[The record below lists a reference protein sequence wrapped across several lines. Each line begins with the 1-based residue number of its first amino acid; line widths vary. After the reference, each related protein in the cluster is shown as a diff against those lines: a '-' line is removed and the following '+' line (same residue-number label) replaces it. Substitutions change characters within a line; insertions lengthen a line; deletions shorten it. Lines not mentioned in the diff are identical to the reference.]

1 MLDTLASLMANTFLE
16 NQNCAEEI
24 HRVIENAN
32 SELIIITPFID
43 LGPRM
48 KGSFNIARDK
58 GITIKLITRWKKK
71 LAAKDE
77 TELAFFKG
85 LGAEIMFVERLH
97 SKLFLNENSG
107 VLSSMNMLDGSAHHS
122 QEIGIFS
129 NDTGLV
135 TSFKG
140 YAQRLERSAM
150 PDQYAPAKS
159 TAKNAPSQKKK
170 QQKTGYCIRT
180 GEKIPFNIKSP
191 FNKKSLASWNRYKN
205 PDFKEKFCHF
215 SGEKSN
221 GQTTF
226 SKPILKK
233 NWANAKKK
241 HGL

>member
-1 MLDTLASLMANTFLE
+1 MATSFLE

-32 SELIIITPFID
+32 SELTIITPYID

-48 KGSFNIARDK
+48 KGSFNVARGK
-58 GITIKLITRWKKK
+58 GVPIKLITRWKKQ

-77 TELAFFKG
+77 TELAFFAE

-122 QEIGIFS
+122 QEIGIFT

-135 TSFKG
+135 TSYKG
-140 YAQRLERSAM
+140 YAERLERSAM
-150 PDQYAPAKS
+150 PSLYAPAKS

-170 QQKTGYCIRT
+170 QKDSGYCIRS
-180 GEKIPFNIKSP
+180 GEEMQFDLKKPFSDKS
-191 FNKKSLASWNRYKN
+191 FKSWNRFKN
-205 PDFKEKFCHF
+205 PEFKEKYCHF
-215 SGEKSN
+215 SGEESN
-221 GQTTF
+221 GQTSF
-226 SKPILKK
+226 SRPILKK
-233 NWANAKKK
+233 NWTKAKNAHKF
-241 HGL
+241 

>member
-1 MLDTLASLMANTFLE
+1 MYMANTFLE

-24 HRVIENAN
+24 HRIIENAN
-32 SELIIITPFID
+32 SELTIITPFID

-58 GITIKLITRWKKK
+58 GVRIKLITRWKTK

-77 TELAFFKG
+77 KELAFFTE

-122 QEIGIFS
+122 QEIGIFT
-129 NDTGLV
+129 NDTVLV
-135 TSFKG
+135 TSFKA
-140 YAQRLERSAM
+140 YAERLERSAM
-150 PDQYAPAKS
+150 PDQYAPAQS

-170 QQKTGYCIRT
+170 QQKSGYCIRT
-180 GEKIPFNIKSP
+180 GEKIPFNIKTP
-191 FNKKSLASWNRYKN
+191 FNKKSFASWNRYKN
-205 PDFKEKFCHF
+205 PEFAEKFCHF

-221 GQTTF
+221 GGTSF
-226 SKPILKK
+226 SLPILKK
-233 NWANAKKK
+233 NWNKAKKM
-241 HGL
+241 HNF